1 MTEEKAT
8 EKPQPASGLHYVAAI
23 LLGAVTGY
31 VNVRVEDL
39 LLTALMVSVFA
50 MVLSFLRP
58 WRPWRWALMVSAMIP
73 LGEVVASKVMGQK
86 LTRAGISEAILAALP
101 ANACAY
107 GGAAIRNAVTEL
119 WRKG

>member
-1 MTEEKAT
+1 MTEEKAY
-8 EKPQPASGLHYVAAI
+8 EKLQPANGVHYVAAI

-50 MVLSFLRP
+50 MVLSYLRP
-58 WRPWRWALMVSAMIP
+58 QRPWRWALVVSAMIP

-119 WRKG
+119 WPKG